1 MLTFSCWNSRPGVYR
16 RSDHSS
22 SNRLSP
28 ASLQTCPLQW
38 LLLRAQGDCWKQMS
52 TCPWVLYDCELI
64 CMLFSKFASSW
75 SQESLA
81 GFPGHTRFPRC
92 CGHHYLSPFTRVGEQ
107 DRPPVRISISIK
119 MESLPLTDMK
129 SSVLWGK
136 RGKELRDVIWRLH
149 PLLWQEFILYNA
161 DLWHENTASVG
172 VVMIHD
178 CTHTWTPQSSDSW
191 PVGHLGNETHHP
203 SFQKAT
209 GLHP

>member
-1 MLTFSCWNSRPGVYR
+1 MLTFSCWNSRHGVYR
-16 RSDHSS
+16 RSDHAS

-52 TCPWVLYDCELI
+52 TCPWVLYDCGLI

-81 GFPGHTRFPRC
+81 GFPGHTRFPRR

-107 DRPPVRISISIK
+107 DRPPVRISIK
-119 MESLPLTDMK
+119 MESLPHTDMK

-178 CTHTWTPQSSDSW
+178 CTHTWTPRSSDSW

-209 GLHP
+209 GLRP